1 MFLQTTVK
9 IADREKSE
17 PFDESFLHGIWSTYS

>member
-17 PFDESFLHGIWSTYS
+17 PFDESFLHGI